1 MCSFCAVLLVSLSI
15 IITYH
20 TVSVTTSF
28 TFTPLN
34 LVQGEPLV
42 LSRYCL
48 LSIFDITTTHLI
60 LTMFNSLS
68 LCIKQ
73 LFFEVPLSAR
83 INQFLQRQIRG
94 LSSSFP
100 RTKDM
105 CVHPAHCHLFVL
117 LFCIE
122 EMRLKLDRITLYY
135 KGILPYHCIRQCP
148 VARHC
153 FFTHFIV

>member
-1 MCSFCAVLLVSLSI
+1 MELSLRISAISLQHFKYWCVHLEKLQNICTWNWNIKIKLNELMECVEFSLTGRKPAKTVSRWVNFVGFSVPEYNDTISVQFLCCAVLLVSLSI

-42 LSRYCL
+42 LSRFCL

-73 LFFEVPLSAR
+73 LFFEVPL
-83 INQFLQRQIRG
+83 
-94 LSSSFP
+94 
-100 RTKDM
+100 
-105 CVHPAHCHLFVL
+105 
-117 LFCIE
+117 
-122 EMRLKLDRITLYY
+122 
-135 KGILPYHCIRQCP
+135 
-148 VARHC
+148 
-153 FFTHFIV
+153 